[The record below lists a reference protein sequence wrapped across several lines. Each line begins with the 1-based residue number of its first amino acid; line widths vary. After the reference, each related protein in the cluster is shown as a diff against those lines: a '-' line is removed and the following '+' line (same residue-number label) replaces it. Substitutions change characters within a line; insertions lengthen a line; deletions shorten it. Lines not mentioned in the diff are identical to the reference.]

1 MLIDDYVNYQNIY
14 KQKYGKAIVL
24 YQNGSFYEIYN
35 IDENNNELAK
45 ICELLN
51 IQHTRKNKS
60 ILQISKSNPALAGVP
75 LASLKKYLNV
85 LLNNNYTVV
94 LVEQVTDPP
103 NPKRDVTNI
112 YSPSTYIDNINVPYS
127 NIIVSL
133 YISQEYCMKSYKKVF
148 IYSLCNIDITTG
160 KCSVYQSN
168 NYIYDKCAMFDDIFR
183 YIESNNCKELIINTN
198 NIDQFNREELL
209 QNINANN
216 RILHLTF
223 NCIDKKYLSISYINE
238 FLGNIY
244 GTTGF
249 LSPIEY
255 LNFEKNLEIAYSFII
270 LLNFCY
276 EHNPNIIEK
285 LKVPTFYEYD
295 EHLIL
300 YNNSIY
306 QLDIIEYNKYNDNNC
321 NYKSLFN
328 IINKCSTNIGKRLLN
343 YRILNPI
350 TNVDKINSRYDQIEY
365 LLNFRKLDNLDNI
378 LKNISDIER
387 MHRKIT
393 LKILQPHEYFT
404 LTYTYKNILK
414 LFNIIDKSSY
424 QLFSI
429 SEDLIIK
436 YNDYIS
442 YYESIFD
449 MDELGKCGLNNI
461 NNSFFKNG
469 IYEEIDNIQL
479 EINNIKD
486 YFITISK
493 YLSNFIEDGCD
504 FVKLENNDRDGYF
517 FYTTKNRSDILLKK
531 LPVNDKSKY
540 EIKKYNGNNVKI
552 VSDELIE
559 KSNKLIIL
567 EANMQKILREKYI
580 ELLSNIDE
588 KYNKLFNEICNF
600 IGILDVAKS
609 GALCSLLYNYS
620 KPIISNKYNGESYFS
635 AFEIRHPIIEVVN
648 QEFDYVKND
657 IELLKGSHE
666 KSSMLLYGLNS
677 AGKSSLI
684 KAVCLNIVLCQ
695 MGYYTS
701 STNFT
706 YYPYNKMFVRIS
718 CDDNLYKNLSSNA
731 VEITELRSIL
741 EYADS
746 KSIVVSDEL
755 CKGTET
761 MSGISICASA
771 LIYLTHKNI
780 SYLNTTHYHELYE
793 IDAIKNLEKLSIKHI
808 NVSYDEKSDNIIYIR
823 KLVDGIPPNKYY
835 GLEFASYLIKNDDF
849 IKCAF
854 ELRSKLLNK
863 EHEIITNKI
872 SNYNSDLYMN
882 KCVICGVDGSEYPLD
897 CHHIKFQQFFNKYDF
912 NKNKLSNLVVLCK
925 THHNEVHHDNLIING
940 YSDTIKGKV
949 LDYEVVNEKELNKRK
964 KYGEKDILLIN
975 DLAKKFNNNN
985 KNIINELKNNHEI
998 NISNKTLTSILKGDY

>member
-112 YSPSTYIDNINVPYS
+112 YSSSTYIDNINVPYS

-198 NIDQFNREELL
+198 NIDQFNRDELL
-209 QNINANN
+209 QNINSNN

-223 NCIDKKYLSISYINE
+223 NCVDKKYLSISYINE

-276 EHNPNIIEK
+276 EHNPNIVEK

-365 LLNFRKLDNLDNI
+365 LLNFGKLDNLDNI
-378 LKNISDIER
+378 LKNIADIER

-436 YNDYIS
+436 YHDYI
-442 YYESIFD
+442 
-449 MDELGKCGLNNI
+449 L
-461 NNSFFKNG
+461 
-469 IYEEIDNIQL
+469 
-479 EINNIKD
+479 
-486 YFITISK
+486 
-493 YLSNFIEDGCD
+493 
-504 FVKLENNDRDGYF
+504 
-517 FYTTKNRSDILLKK
+517 
-531 LPVNDKSKY
+531 
-540 EIKKYNGNNVKI
+540 
-552 VSDELIE
+552 
-559 KSNKLIIL
+559 
-567 EANMQKILREKYI
+567 
-580 ELLSNIDE
+580 
-588 KYNKLFNEICNF
+588 
-600 IGILDVAKS
+600 
-609 GALCSLLYNYS
+609 
-620 KPIISNKYNGESYFS
+620 
-635 AFEIRHPIIEVVN
+635 H
-648 QEFDYVKND
+648 
-657 IELLKGSHE
+657 
-666 KSSMLLYGLNS
+666 
-677 AGKSSLI
+677 
-684 KAVCLNIVLCQ
+684 
-695 MGYYTS
+695 
-701 STNFT
+701 
-706 YYPYNKMFVRIS
+706 
-718 CDDNLYKNLSSNA
+718 
-731 VEITELRSIL
+731 
-741 EYADS
+741 
-746 KSIVVSDEL
+746 
-755 CKGTET
+755 
-761 MSGISICASA
+761 
-771 LIYLTHKNI
+771 
-780 SYLNTTHYHELYE
+780 
-793 IDAIKNLEKLSIKHI
+793 
-808 NVSYDEKSDNIIYIR
+808 
-823 KLVDGIPPNKYY
+823 
-835 GLEFASYLIKNDDF
+835 
-849 IKCAF
+849 
-854 ELRSKLLNK
+854 
-863 EHEIITNKI
+863 
-872 SNYNSDLYMN
+872 
-882 KCVICGVDGSEYPLD
+882 
-897 CHHIKFQQFFNKYDF
+897 
-912 NKNKLSNLVVLCK
+912 
-925 THHNEVHHDNLIING
+925 
-940 YSDTIKGKV
+940 
-949 LDYEVVNEKELNKRK
+949 
-964 KYGEKDILLIN
+964 
-975 DLAKKFNNNN
+975 
-985 KNIINELKNNHEI
+985 
-998 NISNKTLTSILKGDY
+998 